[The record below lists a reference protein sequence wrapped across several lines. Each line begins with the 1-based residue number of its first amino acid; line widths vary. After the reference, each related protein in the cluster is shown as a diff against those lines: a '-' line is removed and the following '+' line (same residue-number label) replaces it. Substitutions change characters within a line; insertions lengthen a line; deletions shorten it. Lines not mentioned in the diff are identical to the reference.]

1 MVANL
6 EKTEEIHGTWSVS
19 SRGRDAAW
27 DARPVGQH
35 GRRNQGGVIE
45 MGTIGEQAA
54 QLQREWETDP
64 RWAGITRDYSARD
77 VIRLRGCV
85 AGEHSVARHGSS
97 RLWDLLHRQDAAP
110 ALGAVVGD
118 RAAEAAEAARAGLPA
133 IYLPGWQAGDGS
145 LAGGGYPG
153 QSPHPGNPMPHL
165 VRRVNNALLSA
176 DPPARAE
183 SPADGFG
190 PGRRLTPVVADADA
204 DAGSGAVLG
213 AFDLMTAMIE
223 AGAAGVRFEDQLSPR
238 AARGDGGG
246 KVLVPTGQHIETLT
260 AARLAADVLGVPSLI
275 IARSGA
281 HAASLLTSDI
291 DERDH
296 EFLIGERTAEG
307 FHRVEPGWYACV
319 TRELAFAPYADV
331 LWLETPA
338 PDLDV
343 ARAFACIIRSQY
355 PDKLLA
361 YSCPPPFTWRTHQD
375 GASIA
380 KFQMELAGMGYQF
393 QSAIPA
399 GCPGPAEPSSEPADR
414 LARNHGPV
422 YA

>member
-1 MVANL
+1 
-6 EKTEEIHGTWSVS
+6 
-19 SRGRDAAW
+19 
-27 DARPVGQH
+27 
-35 GRRNQGGVIE
+35 VID
-45 MGTIGEQAA
+45 MGAIGEQAA

-64 RWAGITRDYSARD
+64 RWAGITRDYRAQD
-77 VIRLRGCV
+77 VIRLRGRV
-85 AGEHSVARHGSS
+85 AGEHSLAHRGAS

-110 ALGAVVGD
+110 TLGAVVGD
-118 RAAEAAEAARAGLPA
+118 RPAEAARAGLPA

-145 LAGGGYPG
+145 LAGGGHPG
-153 QSPHPGNPMPHL
+153 QPPHPGNPMPHL
-165 VRRVNNALLSA
+165 VRRINNALLSE
-176 DPPARAE
+176 DPPARTE
-183 SPADGFG
+183 SAGDGFA
-190 PGRRLTPVVADADA
+190 PGRRLPAVVA

-223 AGAAGVRFEDQLSPR
+223 AGAAGVRFEDHLSPGGAR
-238 AARGDGGG
+238 ADLGE
-246 KVLVPTGQHIETLT
+246 KVLVPTRQHIETLT
-260 AARLAADVLGVPSLI
+260 AARLAADVLGVPTLI

-281 HAASLLTSDI
+281 HAATLLTSNI
-291 DERDH
+291 DERDD
-296 EFLIGERTAEG
+296 EFLTGERTANG

-319 TRELAFAPYADV
+319 TRQLAFAPYADV

-343 ARAFACIIRSQY
+343 ARAFACIIHSQY

-361 YSCPPPFTWRTHQD
+361 YSYTRPFTGRTHQA

-380 KFQMELAGMGYQF
+380 QFQTELAAMGYQF

-414 LARNHGPV
+414 AGNLGRV

>member
-1 MVANL
+1 MSA
-6 EKTEEIHGTWSVS
+6 
-19 SRGRDAAW
+19 
-27 DARPVGQH
+27 
-35 GRRNQGGVIE
+35 
-45 MGTIGEQAA
+45 IGEQAA
-54 QLQREWETDP
+54 QLQREWETNP

-77 VIRLRGCV
+77 VIGLRGGV
-85 AGEHSVARHGSS
+85 AGDHSVARRGAG
-97 RLWDLLHRQDAAP
+97 RLWDLLRRPGATP
-110 ALGAVVGD
+110 SLGAVACD
-118 RAAEAAEAARAGLPA
+118 RAAEAAGAGLPA

-145 LAGGGYPG
+145 LAGAGYRG
-153 QSPHPGNPMPHL
+153 QPPHGNPMPHL
-165 VRRVNNALLSA
+165 VRRINNALLSA
-176 DPPARAE
+176 DPPTGAE
-183 SPADGFG
+183 RPDDGFG
-190 PGRRLTPVVADADA
+190 PGRHPTPVVADADA

-213 AFDLMTAMIE
+213 AFELMTAMIE
-223 AGAAGVRFEDQLSPR
+223 AGAAGVRFDDQLPPGGAR
-238 AARGDGGG
+238 ADLGG

-319 TRELAFAPYADV
+319 TRQLAFAPYADV

-338 PDLDV
+338 PDLAV
-343 ARAFACIIRSQY
+343 ARAFACIIHSQY

-361 YSCPPPFTWRTHQD
+361 YCCPEPVTGRTRRD

-380 KFQMELAGMGYQF
+380 EFQLELAAMGYQF
-393 QSAIPA
+393 HSAIPA
-399 GCPGPAEPSSEPADR
+399 GRPGPPEPTSEPGR
-414 LARNHGPV
+414 LARDRGPV

>member
-1 MVANL
+1 VIDM
-6 EKTEEIHGTWSVS
+6 
-19 SRGRDAAW
+19 DA
-27 DARPVGQH
+27 
-35 GRRNQGGVIE
+35 
-45 MGTIGEQAA
+45 IGEQAA

-77 VIRLRGCV
+77 VIRLRGRV
-85 AGEHSVARHGSS
+85 AGEHGLARRGAS
-97 RLWDLLHRQDAAP
+97 RLWDLLNRQDAAP
-110 ALGAVVGD
+110 TLGAVVGD
-118 RAAEAAEAARAGLPA
+118 RAAEAARAGLPA

-153 QSPHPGNPMPHL
+153 QPRRPDNPMPHL
-165 VRRVNNALLSA
+165 VRRINNALLSV

-183 SPADGFG
+183 SQADGSG
-190 PGRRLTPVVADADA
+190 PGPGLTPVVADADA
-204 DAGSGAVLG
+204 GCGAVLG

-223 AGAAGVRFEDQLSPR
+223 AGAAGVRFDDQLSPSGAR
-238 AARGDGGG
+238 AALGG

-291 DERDH
+291 DERDD

-338 PDLDV
+338 PDLAV
-343 ARAFACIIRSQY
+343 ARAFACIIHSQY

-361 YSCPPPFTWRTHQD
+361 YSYPPPSTGQTLQD
-375 GASIA
+375 GASTA
-380 KFQMELAGMGYQF
+380 QFQMELAAMGYQF
-393 QSAIPA
+393 QSAFQA
-399 GCPGPAEPSSEPADR
+399 GCPAPVESTPEPADR
-414 LARNHGPV
+414 LTRSHGPV

>member
-1 MVANL
+1 
-6 EKTEEIHGTWSVS
+6 
-19 SRGRDAAW
+19 
-27 DARPVGQH
+27 
-35 GRRNQGGVIE
+35 
-45 MGTIGEQAA
+45 MGAIGEQAA
-54 QLQREWETDP
+54 QLQRDWETDP

-85 AGEHSVARHGSS
+85 AGEHGLARRGAG
-97 RLWDLLHRQDAAP
+97 RLWDLLHPQDAAP

-118 RAAEAAEAARAGLPA
+118 RAAEAARAGLPA
-133 IYLPGWQAGDGS
+133 IYVPGWQAGDGS

-153 QSPHPGNPMPHL
+153 LPPHPDNPMPHL
-165 VRRVNNALLSA
+165 VRRINNALMSA

-183 SPADGFG
+183 SQADGFG
-190 PGRRLTPVVADADA
+190 SRRLIPVVADADA
-204 DAGSGAVLG
+204 GCGAVLG

-223 AGAAGVRFEDQLSPR
+223 AGAAGVRFEDQLSPGG
-238 AARGDGGG
+238 ARGDLGG

-260 AARLAADVLGVPSLI
+260 AARLAADVLGVASLI

-291 DERDH
+291 DERDD
-296 EFLIGERTAEG
+296 EFLTGERTAEG

-319 TRELAFAPYADV
+319 TRQLAFAPYADV

-343 ARAFACIIRSQY
+343 ARAFACIIHSQY

-361 YSCPPPFTWRTHQD
+361 YSSPPPSTGRTHQD
-375 GASIA
+375 GASTA
-380 KFQMELAGMGYQF
+380 KFQTELAAMGYQF

-399 GCPGPAEPSSEPADR
+399 GYPRPVEPSSEPADR
-414 LARNHGPV
+414 LTPNHGPI

>member
-1 MVANL
+1 VIDM
-6 EKTEEIHGTWSVS
+6 
-19 SRGRDAAW
+19 DA
-27 DARPVGQH
+27 
-35 GRRNQGGVIE
+35 
-45 MGTIGEQAA
+45 IGEQAA

-77 VIRLRGCV
+77 VIRLRGCA
-85 AGEHSVARHGSS
+85 AGEHSLARRGAS

-118 RAAEAAEAARAGLPA
+118 RAAAAARAGLPA
-133 IYLPGWQAGDGS
+133 IYLPTWQAGDGR
-145 LAGGGYPG
+145 LAEGGYPG
-153 QSPHPGNPMPHL
+153 QSPHPDNPMPNL
-165 VRRVNNALLSA
+165 VRRINNALMSA

-183 SPADGFG
+183 SPADGHG
-190 PGRRLTPVVADADA
+190 PGRRLAPVVADA
-204 DAGSGAVLG
+204 GFGAVPD
-213 AFDLMTAMIE
+213 AFELMTAMIK
-223 AGAAGVRFEDQLSPR
+223 AGAAGVRFEDQLSPGG
-238 AARGDGGG
+238 ASGDPGG
-246 KVLVPTGQHIETLT
+246 KVLVPTGQHVEALT
-260 AARLAADVLGVPSLI
+260 AARLAADALGVPSLI

-307 FHRVEPGWYACV
+307 FHRVEPGLYACV
-319 TRELAFAPYADV
+319 TRQLAFAPYADV
-331 LWLETPA
+331 LWLETPE

-343 ARAFACIIRSQY
+343 ARAFACIIHSQY

-361 YSCPPPFTWRTHQD
+361 YSCPPPFTRLTHQS
-375 GASIA
+375 GASTA
-380 KFQMELAGMGYQF
+380 RFQMELAAMGYQF

-399 GCPGPAEPSSEPADR
+399 GCPGPAEPPSEPDDR
-414 LARNHGPV
+414 LTRNHGPA

>member
-1 MVANL
+1 M
-6 EKTEEIHGTWSVS
+6 
-19 SRGRDAAW
+19 
-27 DARPVGQH
+27 
-35 GRRNQGGVIE
+35 
-45 MGTIGEQAA
+45 
-54 QLQREWETDP
+54 
-64 RWAGITRDYSARD
+64 
-77 VIRLRGCV
+77 
-85 AGEHSVARHGSS
+85 
-97 RLWDLLHRQDAAP
+97 
-110 ALGAVVGD
+110 
-118 RAAEAAEAARAGLPA
+118 PA
-133 IYLPGWQAGDGS
+133 IYLPGWQAGSGR

-153 QSPHPGNPMPHL
+153 QPPHPDNPMPHL
-165 VRRVNNALLSA
+165 VRRINDALLSV

-183 SPADGFG
+183 SPTDGFG
-190 PGRRLTPVVADADA
+190 PGRRLPPVVADADA
-204 DAGSGAVLG
+204 GFGAVLG
-213 AFDLMTAMIE
+213 AFELMTAMIE
-223 AGAAGVRFEDQLSPR
+223 AGAAGVRFEDQLSPGGAR
-238 AARGDGGG
+238 ADLGG

-343 ARAFACIIRSQY
+343 ARAFACIIHSQY

-361 YSCPPPFTWRTHQD
+361 YSCPRP
-375 GASIA
+375 S
-380 KFQMELAGMGYQF
+380 LADAPGQRVNREV
-393 QSAIPA
+393 PA
-399 GCPGPAEPSSEPADR
+399 GAGRDGLPIPVGHPGRMPVRRNRRPNPLTGHAQPRTGLRLTAAPAASRRHDPDPTSSVWVSVDTVIRMPRIE
-414 LARNHGPV
+414 LISG
-422 YA
+422 